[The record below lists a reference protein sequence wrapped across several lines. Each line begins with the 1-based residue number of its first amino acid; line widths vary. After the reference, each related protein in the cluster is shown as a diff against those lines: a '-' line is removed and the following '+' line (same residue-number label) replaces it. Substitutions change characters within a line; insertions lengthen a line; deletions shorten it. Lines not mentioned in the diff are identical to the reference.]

1 MVVAVLRRRKSL
13 MASLDG
19 RCQRESFGWFHNCGP
34 ITREHCPAS
43 LRDLCR
49 QFEEKRNR
57 RFERR
62 GPFRGQLDLERFIN
76 LRRLDQF

>member
-1 MVVAVLRRRKSL
+1 MVVRRRRSLLASL
-13 MASLDG
+13 MG
-19 RCQRESFGWFHNCGP
+19 RCQRESFGWFENCGAV
-34 ITREHCPAS
+34 TRESCPSS

-49 QFEEKRNR
+49 LVEEKRNR

-62 GPFRGQLDLERFIN
+62 GPFKGQLDLERFIN